1 MEEKEKEPDYHNLDS
16 PKAAHYI
23 RTKKMEL
30 AFLEGRLDSPAPK
43 DASPT
48 PTTVEVIPA
57 SSPVPQSSSDTVITF
72 SPDSI
77 PLEFIF
83 NVESEKKVK
92 VKVVALQ
99 VSETDEAVTVL
110 LDKKVEFTF
119 PVLYPFFLGM
129 KDGRMHKVCYAGGTC
144 QIGPCKFISFI
155 KVEQ

>member
-1 MEEKEKEPDYHNLDS
+1 MEEKEKEPDYHNLSS
-16 PKAAHYI
+16 PKADYYNKA
-23 RTKKMEL
+23 KNMEA
-30 AFLEGRLDSPAPK
+30 AFLEGKLDTVSPSEPVK
-43 DASPT
+43 EHTDASHIPIPT
-48 PTTVEVIPA
+48 VTQNPN
-57 SSPVPQSSSDTVITF
+57 DTVITF

-83 NVESEKKVK
+83 DVESDKKIK